1 MNRIILPFEKE
12 NITIEEMKE
21 HTDWYLDKLMIALKE
36 KETKQQIILFNKIK
50 NVLERE
56 AKHYQKSEVEKAFK
70 KQSQGSLEYCETILE
85 IEKNSGYQNEELD
98 QVIDRLLNDFI
109 FYKS

>member
-1 MNRIILPFEKE
+1 MERIELPFEQE
-12 NITIEEMKE
+12 TIKAEEMKE
-21 HTDWYLDKLMIALKE
+21 HTDWYFDKLMTALKE
-36 KETKQQIILFNKIK
+36 KEAKQKIILFKRIK
-50 NVLERE
+50 NALERE